1 MRPLVD
7 ADRLR
12 LFMRAI
18 GAAAAESGRVYL
30 TGGATAVLVG
40 WRSSTIDVDMKM
52 DPEQDSIFRALS
64 TLKETLQ
71 INIEMA
77 SPGDFIPELP
87 GWQDRSPF
95 IAKEGRI
102 SFHNYDFYSQCLSKI
117 ERGHARDAKDVR
129 QMLARGMVEP
139 DRLMGYFETIEPLL
153 YRYPA
158 IDPPSFRKAVER
170 MKDEA
175 RPPGGK
181 DER

>member
-71 INIEMA
+71 
-77 SPGDFIPELP
+77 STFVPE
-87 GWQDRSPF
+87 GSR
-95 IAKEGRI
+95 
-102 SFHNYDFYSQCLSKI
+102 
-117 ERGHARDAKDVR
+117 
-129 QMLARGMVEP
+129 
-139 DRLMGYFETIEPLL
+139 
-153 YRYPA
+153 
-158 IDPPSFRKAVER
+158 
-170 MKDEA
+170 KDE
-175 RPPGGK
+175 G
-181 DER
+181 